1 MNRCSPVNTLLT
13 LCLLWCGTALNAQ
26 EEEESLVVTRIS
38 AINQRSPVRHIFV
51 DDDNVKWVSNALGV
65 FQLRSSD
72 LANPLPLA
80 SGEQSLYAFPGGNF
94 DLKWSTSEMN
104 AALGNILNASNTISA
119 AAYDVNRDELWLGTT
134 NSGVHLLKTK
144 PALRKVETLNTS
156 NSKLLSNQILHIF
169 IDKKR
174 RKWIGSRQGVLV
186 GGEGRWTL
194 EQKYFAIQ
202 RTIEGSGSIWVA
214 GEGQIW
220 QVDSRDR
227 WLAVPINNL
236 ISEGQVKDIAV
247 DAQGNLWIASES
259 VVRYNPDTE
268 VVKRF
273 GPADYYTSQYATCIT
288 IDRDGAVWIGTE
300 DKGVFLIEKAS
311 ALTVNIIKDKELSC
325 MPEQNDAVLRVKV
338 TGGKPPFT
346 YRWNDN
352 QTGESISG
360 LGPGLYSVTVNDSQ
374 GRSKVARFTIDNTRM
389 TARVTQQDPESAPG
403 AADGVALAV
412 AEGGALPLSYK
423 WSNGETAN
431 IARKL
436 TAGPHSVTITDK
448 NGCSATASVI
458 MEAKAAPLRVQIVQ
472 IQALKCPGSNSAA
485 LVVEVFGGKGPYQ
498 FRWSQP
504 DLSGDKVSGLAAG
517 EYSVSVS
524 DAMGKTATAQFSVK
538 APSALALNATAT
550 APASTAQS
558 DGKATVQVSGGT
570 SPYTFR
576 WDNGETTAQAE
587 HLAPGVRTVTVQDA
601 NGCTATA
608 TVSITENILPLSA
621 SLSQVA
627 NLLCANDKTA
637 ALEVR
642 VSGGKGPYQFRWS
655 QPDLSGD
662 KVSGL
667 AAGEYSV
674 SVSDAMGNMQSAR
687 IVINQPIELTASIV
701 KKRGAVSAANSDGR
715 AVLVVQGG
723 TPPYAY
729 RWDNGETAAIAEKL
743 SPGSHTVTVTD
754 ANGCTRTADVD
765 IPVRNLPELT
775 AGLLQTGQAVRME
788 QLQFDADSVV
798 LKPQFYPLLDELY
811 DFLDENPGVVVEIG
825 GHTNNLPPDEVCD
838 RLSTARAK
846 AVADYLIAK
855 GIHEKRVFY
864 KGYGK
869 RHPIASNATVEG
881 RRRNQRVEV
890 KILRLSAEE

>member
-1 MNRCSPVNTLLT
+1 MNRCYPVNTLLA
-13 LCLLWCGTALNAQ
+13 LCLLWCGAVLNAQ
-26 EEEESLVVTRIS
+26 EEESLVVTRIS
-38 AINQRSPVRHIFV
+38 AINQHSPVRHIFV

-72 LANPLPLA
+72 LASPLPLA
-80 SGEQSLYAFPGGNF
+80 NTEQSLYAFPGGNF
-94 DLKWSTSEMN
+94 DLKWSTTEMN
-104 AALGNILNASNTISA
+104 AALGNILNTSNTISA

-156 NSKLLSNQILHIF
+156 NSKLTSNHILHIF

-174 RKWIGSRQGVLV
+174 RKWIGSKQGVLI
-186 GGEGRWTL
+186 GADGKWTL

-202 RTIEGSGSIWVA
+202 RTTEGAGGIWVA

-227 WLAVPINNL
+227 WLAMPINNL

-259 VVRYNPDTE
+259 IVRYNPDTE
-268 VVKRF
+268 TTKRF
-273 GPADYYTSQYATCIT
+273 GPADYYTSQYATCMA
-288 IDRDGAVWIGTE
+288 IDQDGAVWIGTE
-300 DKGVFLIEKAS
+300 DKGVFLVEKAS

-325 MPEQNDAVLRVKV
+325 LPGQNDAVLRAKV

-346 YRWNDN
+346 YRWNGDR
-352 QTGESISG
+352 TGETISA

-374 GRSKVARFTIDNTRM
+374 GRSKITRFTIDDTRI
-389 TARVTQQDPESAPG
+389 TARATQQDPESASG

-423 WSNGETAN
+423 WSNGEAAN

-436 TAGPHSVTITDK
+436 TAGVHTVTITDK
-448 NGCSATASVI
+448 NGCSATASVTI
-458 MEAKAAPLRVQIVQ
+458 EVKAAPLRVQIAQ
-472 IQALKCPGSNSAA
+472 TQALRCAGDNSAA
-485 LVVEVFGGKGPYQ
+485 LAVELFGGKGPYQ
-498 FRWSQP
+498 FKWSQP
-504 DLSGDKVSGLAAG
+504 NLSGDKVSGLGAG

-524 DAMGKTATAQFSVK
+524 DATGKTATAQFSVK
-538 APSALALNATAT
+538 APAALALNATAT
-550 APASTAQS
+550 APASTGQS
-558 DGKATVQVSGGT
+558 DGKATAQANGGT
-570 SPYTFR
+570 APYSFR
-576 WDNGETTAQAE
+576 WDNGETTAPAE
-587 HLAPGVRTVTVQDA
+587 RLAPGTRTVTVQDA

-621 SLSQVA
+621 SLSQTA
-627 NLLCANDKTA
+627 NLLCASDKNA

-642 VSGGKGPYQFRWS
+642 VSGGKGPYQFKWS
-655 QPDLSGD
+655 QPNLSGD

-667 AAGEYSV
+667 GAGEYSITV
-674 SVSDAMGNMQSAR
+674 TDAVGNTQSTR
-687 IVINQPIELTASIV
+687 IVISQPAELAVSIA
-701 KKRGAVSAANSDGR
+701 KKRGAVSAVSPDGR
-715 AVLVVQGG
+715 AVLTVQGG

-729 RWDNGETAAIAEKL
+729 RWDNGEATATAEKL
-743 SPGSHTVTVTD
+743 PPGSHTVTVTD
-754 ANGCTRTADVD
+754 ANSCTYIANVD

-855 GIHEKRVFY
+855 GIHQKRVFF

-869 RHPIASNATVEG
+869 RQPIASNATVEG

-890 KILRLSAEE
+890 KILRLSGEE